1 MGWTSLR
8 VFSKLP
14 LAVRTK
20 KSSNSTLCWVMDLPS
35 KHQAGQSRWLHHGAL
50 PSACQISRSG
60 RGGKEPPT
68 RWPHAGRKHHM
79 IVGSPE
85 LQCGLEEGSW
95 HPCQCQSYCLLP
107 FETYKLSSRSAM
119 EKERAQWWGVWL
131 WFTHTRTHA
140 HTCTHAHTRTHT
152 HTHPRKACSST
163 PCTTIVI
170 GTYDHSKKSFFY

>member
-1 MGWTSLR
+1 
-8 VFSKLP
+8 
-14 LAVRTK
+14 
-20 KSSNSTLCWVMDLPS
+20 MDLPS

-107 FETYKLSSRSAM
+107 FETYKSSSRSAM

-152 HTHPRKACSST
+152 HTPKESMFLHTLHNHCDRYIWPQQKILFLFLNWGYNVIHCLTATSLHTVST
-163 PCTTIVI
+163 C
-170 GTYDHSKKSFFY
+170 YYQ